1 MEKALNDLPA
11 RHSYR
16 LPDRFLPCQARP
28 GLFSAA

>member
-1 MEKALNDLPA
+1 MEKALNHLLA
-11 RHSYR
+11 HHTYR